1 MGSGP
6 LCYHITYFIA
16 WRSEKNP
23 KKPTFCMKLPLILS
37 IVDCFRYSNDLVCL
51 ALENHREESSFQNHL
66 TAKVLVV
73 RCYPWSVVVVQPQS
87 GRVRSPLWFLFP
99 QFTFFNYFAVL
110 FHIAFF
116 KQDVPLL
123 RKVTVAP
130 CVTLVIEGEDSSQHN
145 QLCNS
150 SSRVPRGGGGVP
162 TR

>member
-1 MGSGP
+1 MLP
-6 LCYHITYFIA
+6 HHLFHCL
-16 WRSEKNP
+16 EKR
-23 KKPTFCMKLPLILS
+23 KKNNPTFCMKLPLILS

-73 RCYPWSVVVVQPQS
+73 RCYPSSVVVVQPQS
-87 GRVRSPLWFLFP
+87 GRVRSPLWFLSP

-123 RKVTVAP
+123 RKVTVDLLK
-130 CVTLVIEGEDSSQHN
+130 TLP
-145 QLCNS
+145 
-150 SSRVPRGGGGVP
+150 RV
-162 TR
+162 